1 MPIEALA
8 HGGHQPPILTLYTDL
23 SSHDPTMKVYAV
35 IAGTDYEG
43 QDFSTL
49 RLFDCRSTAEDYELE
64 LQQQIAVDYTLLEVR
79 EVCMESA
86 LATA

>member
-1 MPIEALA
+1 ME
-8 HGGHQPPILTLYTDL
+8 
-23 SSHDPTMKVYAV
+23 VYAV

-43 QDFSTL
+43 EDFNTL

-64 LQQQIAVDYTLLEVR
+64 LQQQIAVDYTRLEVR
-79 EVCMESA
+79 EVCMDSA

>member
-1 MPIEALA
+1 
-8 HGGHQPPILTLYTDL
+8 
-23 SSHDPTMKVYAV
+23 MKVYAV

-64 LQQQIAVDYTLLEVR
+64 LQQQICVDYTLLEVR
-79 EVCMESA
+79 EVCLESA
-86 LATA
+86 LCAA